1 MVLSRLKAGL
11 EKTRN
16 NLVGQLERVFGR
28 GPALN
33 EALWEKVEEILLSAD
48 LGVKATLRIV
58 ERLKEEVQKQEIRD
72 SEDLFRLLEKE
83 LLQIFSPP
91 APGDRFQIC
100 PQGQEIIIVVG
111 VNGTGKTTTIAKIAH
126 HFKTA
131 GQKVLLVA
139 ADTFRAAAIE
149 QLEFWANRVGI
160 DLIKHQPRSDPA
172 AVVYDAVHAA
182 DSRRIDLVLID
193 TAGRLHTYVNLM
205 EELKKVKRIA
215 LREAR
220 DARVETLLIIDATT
234 GQNGLAQAKLFHEA
248 LQVDGIALTK
258 LDGTAKGGIVVAIA
272 EELGIP
278 IKWIGLGEG
287 MDDLQEFSPSEFVKA
302 LLFSKE

>member
-1 MVLSRLKAGL
+1 MLARLKAGL

-16 NLVGQLERVFGR
+16 NLVGQLGRVFGR
-28 GPALN
+28 RPALN
-33 EALWEKVEEILLSAD
+33 EELWERVEEILLSSD
-48 LGVKATLRIV
+48 LGVKATLKIV
-58 ERLKEEVQKQEIRD
+58 ESLKEEVARREISD
-72 SEDLFRLLEKE
+72 PEGFFNLLEKE
-83 LLQIFSPP
+83 LLRMLSSSEPPP
-91 APGDRFQIC
+91 AVKGR
-100 PQGQEIIIVVG
+100 EIIIVVG

-149 QLEFWANRVGI
+149 QLEFWANRVGV

-182 DSRRIDLVLID
+182 DSRGIDLVLID

-215 LREAR
+215 LREAK
-220 DARVETLLIIDATT
+220 DATVETLLIIDATT

-258 LDGTAKGGIVVAIA
+258 LDGTAKGGIVAAIT